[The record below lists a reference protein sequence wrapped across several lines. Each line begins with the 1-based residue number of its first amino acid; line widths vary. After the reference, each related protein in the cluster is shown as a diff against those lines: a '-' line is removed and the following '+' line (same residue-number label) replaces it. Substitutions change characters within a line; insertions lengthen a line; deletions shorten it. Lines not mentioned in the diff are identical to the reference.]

1 MAFRRHLSTPIQ
13 TCFSFKSLT
22 KVTSL
27 LDEAGLS
34 YEIYADIKANPA
46 SKNVQHGVEA
56 FKKAGA
62 DYIDRN

>member
-1 MAFRRHLSTPIQ
+1 
-13 TCFSFKSLT
+13 
-22 KVTSL
+22 VTSL